1 MLTLISTIGGYIV
14 ALFPRLFDM
23 LQDRAD
29 KKHELDILH
38 MQMRQQMSLTEKGY
52 SPADKTEEVREN
64 DEQDHQQYMAQTAAI
79 YSNQEK
85 MLESSSQWVKDMT
98 AATRPFVTF
107 IFVLELVLINLL
119 TICSST
125 ATRTEFH
132 SLTLAAELSAN
143 RLGYTY
149 FLGKPFVVGYRV
161 HEFLLFLTY
170 RWHISLPAFELL
182 QFRIYE

>member
-14 ALFPRLFDM
+14 ALFPRLFDI
-23 LQDRAD
+23 LQDGAD

-38 MQMRQQMSLTEKGY
+38 MQMRQQLALTEKGY

-107 IFVLELVLINLL
+107 IFVFELVLINLL
-119 TICSST
+119 TMLWIFVHGDKVTSIG
-125 ATRTEFH
+125 EFIQIMEIVFDADEMA
-132 SLTLAAELSAN
+132 L
-143 RLGYTY
+143 LGTIIAMW
-149 FLGKPFVVGYRV
+149 FGSRGNSKAGK
-161 HEFLLFLTY
+161 
-170 RWHISLPAFELL
+170 
-182 QFRIYE
+182 

>member
-14 ALFPRLFDM
+14 ALFPRLFDI

-38 MQMRQQMSLTEKGY
+38 MQMRQQLALTEKGY
-52 SPADKTEEVREN
+52 SPSDKTEEVREN

-107 IFVLELVLINLL
+107 IFVFELVLINLL
-119 TICSST
+119 TMLWIFVHGDRVTSIG
-125 ATRTEFH
+125 EFIQIMEIVFDADEMA
-132 SLTLAAELSAN
+132 L
-143 RLGYTY
+143 LGTIIAMW
-149 FLGKPFVVGYRV
+149 FGSRGNSKAGK
-161 HEFLLFLTY
+161 
-170 RWHISLPAFELL
+170 
-182 QFRIYE
+182 

>member
-23 LQDRAD
+23 WQDHAD

-38 MQMRQQMSLTEKGY
+38 MQMRQQLALTEKGY

-79 YSNQEK
+79 YNNQEK
-85 MLESSSQWVKDMT
+85 LLESSSQWVKDMT

-119 TICSST
+119 TMLWIFMHGDKVTSIG
-125 ATRTEFH
+125 
-132 SLTLAAELSAN
+132 ELIQIMEIVFDADEMAL
-143 RLGYTY
+143 LGTIIAMW
-149 FLGKPFVVGYRV
+149 FGSRGNSKAGK
-161 HEFLLFLTY
+161 
-170 RWHISLPAFELL
+170 
-182 QFRIYE
+182 

>member
-1 MLTLISTIGGYIV
+1 
-14 ALFPRLFDM
+14 LFDI

-38 MQMRQQMSLTEKGY
+38 MQMRQQLALTEKGY

-107 IFVLELVLINLL
+107 IFVFELVLINLL
-119 TICSST
+119 TMLWIFVHGNKVTSIG
-125 ATRTEFH
+125 EFIQIMEIVFDADEMA
-132 SLTLAAELSAN
+132 L
-143 RLGYTY
+143 LGTIIAMW
-149 FLGKPFVVGYRV
+149 FGSRGNSKAGK
-161 HEFLLFLTY
+161 
-170 RWHISLPAFELL
+170 
-182 QFRIYE
+182 

>member
-38 MQMRQQMSLTEKGY
+38 MQMQQQLRLTDKGY

-64 DEQDHQQYMAQTAAI
+64 DAQDHQQYMAQMGMI
-79 YSNQEK
+79 YGNQEK
-85 MLESSSQWVKDMT
+85 LLESSSQWVKDMT

-107 IFVLELVLINLL
+107 IFVFELVLINLL
-119 TICSST
+119 TMLWIFLHGNTITSVG
-125 ATRTEFH
+125 
-132 SLTLAAELSAN
+132 ELIQVMEIVFDADEMAL
-143 RLGYTY
+143 LGTIIAMW
-149 FLGKPFVVGYRV
+149 FGSRGNSKAGK
-161 HEFLLFLTY
+161 
-170 RWHISLPAFELL
+170 
-182 QFRIYE
+182 

>member
-1 MLTLISTIGGYIV
+1 MLTLISTSGCYIV
-14 ALFPRLFDM
+14 ALLPRLIDI

-38 MQMRQQMSLTEKGY
+38 MQMRQQLALIEKGY

-107 IFVLELVLINLL
+107 IFVFELVLINLL
-119 TICSST
+119 TMLWLFVHGDKVTSIG
-125 ATRTEFH
+125 EFIQIMEIVFDADEMA
-132 SLTLAAELSAN
+132 L
-143 RLGYTY
+143 LGTIIAMW
-149 FLGKPFVVGYRV
+149 FGSRGNSKAGK
-161 HEFLLFLTY
+161 
-170 RWHISLPAFELL
+170 
-182 QFRIYE
+182 